1 MRRHCWVEVC
11 LLRENMLLIQFLIKN
26 KSISLNIISNMW
38 SNYSEASKSA
48 AREMINAKPTAETYK
63 RTLNIDTRFRE
74 NYYKTNSTDFH
85 VSLPVRIKGVTKMKL
100 CSLELPF
107 TIYNISASQG
117 NNVFYVGTAL
127 PLTTITLPDGNYTVD
142 MLQTELNAQ
151 LGANYEA
158 IIDKRTKR
166 VVISRTNDT
175 AIILKFTTDSNTN
188 LQQTLGWMLGFRF
201 GQYEGNTSYVSE
213 APYILKSP
221 RYIFLRIDDYN
232 NTSNESI
239 IGAFNS
245 SITTNNILAK
255 ISNGEYVPDEN
266 IFLMTLEDKYISG
279 CKERTYSG
287 PVDIEKLRIQLI
299 DDFGR
304 IVNLNGSDFSFSLEF
319 ECN

>member
-1 MRRHCWVEVC
+1 
-11 LLRENMLLIQFLIKN
+11 
-26 KSISLNIISNMW
+26 MW

-48 AREMINAKPTAETYK
+48 ARDMMNAKPTAETYK

-74 NYYKTNSTDFH
+74 NYYKTDSTDFH

-117 NNVFYVGTAL
+117 NNYFYIN
-127 PLTTITLPDGNYTVD
+127 TTKITLPDGNYTVD
-142 MLQTELNAQ
+142 MMQTELNDRIT
-151 LGANYEA
+151 GDFEA

-166 VVISRTNDT
+166 VVIANNKDT
-175 AIILKFTTDSNTN
+175 ADFTLKFTTDSNTN
-188 LQQTLGWMLGFRF
+188 LQSTLGWMLGFRF

-221 RYIFLRIDDYN
+221 RYVFLKVDDYN
-232 NTSNESI
+232 NTANDSI
-239 IGAFNS
+239 IAAFNS
-245 SITTNNILAK
+245 SISTNNILAK
-255 ISNGEYVPDEN
+255 ISNAEHIDDN
-266 IFLMTLEDKYISG
+266 IFMMTLEDKFVSG
-279 CKERTYSG
+279 CKERRYSG

-299 DDFGR
+299 DEFGR

>member
-1 MRRHCWVEVC
+1 
-11 LLRENMLLIQFLIKN
+11 
-26 KSISLNIISNMW
+26 MW

-48 AREMINAKPTAETYK
+48 ARDTMNAKPTAETYK

-117 NNVFYVGTAL
+117 NNIFYIDGLVPDG
-127 PLTTITLPDGNYTVD
+127 IILPDGNYTAD
-142 MLQTELNAQ
+142 MIQKQLNETLSGTDIEVILDQ
-151 LGANYEA
+151 
-158 IIDKRTKR
+158 RTKR
-166 VVISRTNDT
+166 IVISNTNGPLT
-175 AIILKFTTDSNTN
+175 LTFKTDSNTN

-201 GQYEGNTSYVSE
+201 GTYKGNSTYVSE

-221 RYIFLRIDDYN
+221 RYIFLRVDDYN
-232 NTSNESI
+232 NTANEGI
-239 IGAFNS
+239 VGAFNS

-255 ISNGEYVPDEN
+255 ISNAEHIDDN
-266 IFLMTLEDKYISG
+266 IFMMTLEDKFVSG

-299 DDFGR
+299 DEFGR

>member
-1 MRRHCWVEVC
+1 
-11 LLRENMLLIQFLIKN
+11 
-26 KSISLNIISNMW
+26 MW
-38 SNYSEASKSA
+38 SNYSEASKCA
-48 AREMINAKPTAETYK
+48 AREMINAKPTAETHK
-63 RTLNIDTRFRE
+63 KTLNIDTRFRE
-74 NYYKTNSTDFH
+74 NYYKTSSTDFH

-117 NNVFYVGTAL
+117 NNYFYIGTDK
-127 PLTTITLPDGNYTVD
+127 IILPDGNYTVD
-142 MLQTELNAQ
+142 MMQAELNAQ
-151 LGANYEA
+151 LPSNYEA
-158 IIDKRTKR
+158 IIDNRTKR
-166 VVISRTNDT
+166 VVISSTDNSSGP
-175 AIILKFTTDSNTN
+175 IKFATDSNTN

-221 RYIFLRIDDYN
+221 RYVFLRIDDYN

-255 ISNGEYVPDEN
+255 ISNAEN
-266 IFLMTLEDKYISG
+266 IDDNIFMMTLEDKFVSG

-287 PVDIEKLRIQLI
+287 PVDIEKLRVQLI

-319 ECN
+319 VCN

>member
-1 MRRHCWVEVC
+1 
-11 LLRENMLLIQFLIKN
+11 
-26 KSISLNIISNMW
+26 MW
-38 SNYSEASKSA
+38 SNYSEASKCA

-63 RTLNIDTRFRE
+63 KTLNIDTRFRE
-74 NYYKTNSTDFH
+74 NYYKTSSTDFH
-85 VSLPVRIKGVTKMKL
+85 VSLPVRIKGVTRMKL

-117 NNVFYVGTAL
+117 NNYFYIGT
-127 PLTTITLPDGNYTVD
+127 TKITLPDGNYTVE

-151 LGANYEA
+151 LPPTNYEA

-166 VVISRTNDT
+166 VVISSTDGSSGT
-175 AIILKFTTDSNTN
+175 IKFITDSNTN
-188 LQQTLGWMLGFRF
+188 LQETLGWMLGFRF
-201 GQYEGNTSYVSE
+201 GQYQGNTSYVSE

-221 RYIFLRIDDYN
+221 RYVFLRIDDYN

-245 SITTNNILAK
+245 SITSNNILAK
-255 ISNGEYVPDEN
+255 ISNAEHIDDN
-266 IFLMTLEDKYISG
+266 IFMMTLEDKFVSG

-287 PVDIEKLRIQLI
+287 PVDIEKLRVQLI

-319 ECN
+319 VCN

>member
-1 MRRHCWVEVC
+1 
-11 LLRENMLLIQFLIKN
+11 
-26 KSISLNIISNMW
+26 MW

-48 AREMINAKPTAETYK
+48 ARDMMNAKPTAETYK

-74 NYYKTNSTDFH
+74 NYYKTDSTDFH

-107 TIYNISASQG
+107 TISNISASQG
-117 NNVFYVGTAL
+117 NNYFYIN
-127 PLTTITLPDGNYTVD
+127 TTKITLPDGNYTVD
-142 MLQTELNAQ
+142 MMQTELNDRIT
-151 LGANYEA
+151 GDFEA

-166 VVISRTNDT
+166 VVIANNKDT
-175 AIILKFTTDSNTN
+175 ADFTLKFTTDSNTN
-188 LQQTLGWMLGFRF
+188 LQSTLGWMLGFRF

-221 RYIFLRIDDYN
+221 RYIFLRVDDYN
-232 NTSNESI
+232 NTANDSI
-239 IGAFNS
+239 IAAFNS
-245 SITTNNILAK
+245 SISTNNILAK
-255 ISNGEYVPDEN
+255 ISNAEHIDDN
-266 IFLMTLEDKYISG
+266 IFMMTLEDKFVSG
-279 CKERTYSG
+279 CKERRYSG

-299 DDFGR
+299 DEFGR

>member
-1 MRRHCWVEVC
+1 
-11 LLRENMLLIQFLIKN
+11 
-26 KSISLNIISNMW
+26 MW
-38 SNYSEASKSA
+38 SNYSEASKLT
-48 AREMINAKPTAETYK
+48 AREMINAKPTADTYK

-74 NYYKTNSTDFH
+74 NYYKTNSSDFH
-85 VSLPVRIKGVTKMKL
+85 VSLPIRIKGVTKMKL

-117 NNVFYVGTAL
+117 NNIFYVAGT
-127 PLTTITLPDGNYTVD
+127 PVTLPDGNYTVE
-142 MLQTELNAQ
+142 MMQTELNAR
-151 LGANYEA
+151 LPSTGGYEA

-166 VVISRTNDT
+166 VVISSSGTFV
-175 AIILKFTTDSNTN
+175 LKFTTDNNTN
-188 LQQTLGWMLGFRF
+188 LQTTLGWMLGFRF

-239 IGAFNS
+239 VSAFNS
-245 SITTNNILAK
+245 SISTNNILAK
-255 ISNGEYVPDEN
+255 ISNAEHINDN
-266 IFLMTLEDKYISG
+266 IFMMTLEDKFVSG

-299 DDFGR
+299 DEFGR

-319 ECN
+319 TCN

>member
-1 MRRHCWVEVC
+1 
-11 LLRENMLLIQFLIKN
+11 
-26 KSISLNIISNMW
+26 MW
-38 SNYSEASKSA
+38 STYSEASKSF
-48 AREMINAKPTAETYK
+48 ARDTMNAKQTPETYK

-107 TIYNISASQG
+107 TIYNVSASQG
-117 NNVFYVGTAL
+117 NNVFYIAGT
-127 PLTTITLPDGNYTVD
+127 PVILPDGNYTVE
-142 MLQTELNAQ
+142 MMQTELNARIT
-151 LGANYEA
+151 GAYEA

-166 VVISRTNDT
+166 VVIASTGAT
-175 AIILKFTTDSNTN
+175 PFILKFATDSNTN
-188 LQQTLGWMLGFRF
+188 LQTTLGWMLGFRF

-232 NTSNESI
+232 NTANESI
-239 IGAFNS
+239 IAAFNS
-245 SITTNNILAK
+245 SISTSNILAK
-255 ISNGEYVPDEN
+255 ISNAEHIDDN
-266 IFLMTLEDKYISG
+266 IFMMTLEDKFVSG
-279 CKERTYSG
+279 WKERNYSG

-299 DDFGR
+299 DEYGR

-319 ECN
+319 TCN

>member
-1 MRRHCWVEVC
+1 
-11 LLRENMLLIQFLIKN
+11 
-26 KSISLNIISNMW
+26 MW

-48 AREMINAKPTAETYK
+48 AREMINAKPMSETYK
-63 RTLNIDTRFRE
+63 RTVNIDTRFRE

-117 NNVFYVGTAL
+117 NNVLYVGGV
-127 PLTTITLPDGNYTVD
+127 PVTLPDGNYTVE
-142 MLQTELNAQ
+142 MMQAELNARLTGTYQ
-151 LGANYEA
+151 A

-166 VVISRTNDT
+166 VVISNTSDFV
-175 AIILKFTTDSNTN
+175 LKLATDSNTN
-188 LQQTLGWMLGFRF
+188 LQNTLGWMLGFRF
-201 GQYEGNTSYVSE
+201 AQYEENTSYVSE

-221 RYIFLRIDDYN
+221 RYVFLRIDDYN

-239 IGAFNS
+239 ISAFNS
-245 SITTNNILAK
+245 SISTNNILAK
-255 ISNGEYVPDEN
+255 ISNAEHIDDN
-266 IFLMTLEDKYISG
+266 IFMMTLEDKFVSG
-279 CKERTYSG
+279 CKERNYCG

-299 DDFGR
+299 DEFGR

-319 ECN
+319 TCSSN

>member
-1 MRRHCWVEVC
+1 
-11 LLRENMLLIQFLIKN
+11 
-26 KSISLNIISNMW
+26 MW

-48 AREMINAKPTAETYK
+48 ARDMINARPTCETYK

-85 VSLPVRIKGVTKMKL
+85 VSLPVRIKGVTKMTL

-107 TIYNISASQG
+107 TIYNVSASQG
-117 NNVFYVGTAL
+117 NNYFYIGKELAGL
-127 PLTTITLPDGNYTVD
+127 KSYNKITLPDGNYTTD
-142 MLQTELNAQ
+142 MLQTELNKRLEIAAP
-151 LGANYEA
+151 GVFEA

-166 VVISRTNDT
+166 IVISLVSPTASTNT
-175 AIILKFTTDSNTN
+175 LLLNFNSVSGNATTSTLDSNTN
-188 LQQTLGWMLGFRF
+188 LQTTLGWMLGFRF

-221 RYIFLRIDDYN
+221 RYIFLRVDDYN
-232 NTSNESI
+232 NTANDSI
-239 IGAFNS
+239 VAAFNS
-245 SITTNNILAK
+245 SISTNNILAK
-255 ISNGEYVPDEN
+255 ISNAEHIDDN
-266 IFLMTLEDKYISG
+266 IFMMTLEDKFVSG

-299 DDFGR
+299 DEYGR

>member
-1 MRRHCWVEVC
+1 
-11 LLRENMLLIQFLIKN
+11 
-26 KSISLNIISNMW
+26 MW
-38 SNYSEASKSA
+38 STYSEASKSL
-48 AREMINAKPTAETYK
+48 ARDTMNAKQTPETYK

-85 VSLPVRIKGVTKMKL
+85 VSLPIRIKGVTKMKL

-107 TIYNISASQG
+107 TVYNVSASQG
-117 NNVFYVGTAL
+117 NNVFYIGPAL
-127 PLTTITLPDGNYTVD
+127 TPIKLPDGNYTVE
-142 MLQTELNAQ
+142 MMQTELNAQ
-151 LGANYEA
+151 LGATYEA

-166 VVISRTNDT
+166 VVIAAVGATDF
-175 AIILKFTTDSNTN
+175 ILKFATDSNTN

-232 NTSNESI
+232 NTANESI
-239 IGAFNS
+239 IAAFNS
-245 SITTNNILAK
+245 SISTSNILAK
-255 ISNGEYVPDEN
+255 ISNAEHIDDN
-266 IFLMTLEDKYISG
+266 IFMMTLEDKFVSG
-279 CKERTYSG
+279 CKERNYSG
-287 PVDIEKLRIQLI
+287 PVDIEKLRIQLV
-299 DDFGR
+299 DEYGR

>member
-1 MRRHCWVEVC
+1 
-11 LLRENMLLIQFLIKN
+11 
-26 KSISLNIISNMW
+26 MW

-48 AREMINAKPTAETYK
+48 AREMINAKPTKETYK

-74 NYYKTNSTDFH
+74 NYYKTSSTDFH

-117 NNVFYVGTAL
+117 NNVFYIDNTSPPA
-127 PLTTITLPDGNYTVD
+127 TIHLPDGNYTTD
-142 MLQTELNAQ
+142 MIQTEINRQLAVTPVNA
-151 LGANYEA
+151 
-158 IIDKRTKR
+158 IVDKKTKR
-166 VVISRTNDT
+166 VVLSS
-175 AIILKFTTDSNTN
+175 TTQITVRFKDSTTTN

-201 GQYEGNTSYVSE
+201 AQYEGNTSYVSE

-232 NTSNESI
+232 NTANDSM

-255 ISNGEYVPDEN
+255 ISNGEYLPDEN
-266 IFLMTLEDKYISG
+266 IFLMTLEDKFVSG

>member
-1 MRRHCWVEVC
+1 
-11 LLRENMLLIQFLIKN
+11 
-26 KSISLNIISNMW
+26 MW

-107 TIYNISASQG
+107 TIYNVSASQG
-117 NNVFYVGTAL
+117 NNYFYIRDTNTGTYYK
-127 PLTTITLPDGNYTVD
+127 ITLPDGNYTVD
-142 MLQTELNAQ
+142 MLQTELNRRLESVIATTF
-151 LGANYEA
+151 EA

-166 VVISRTNDT
+166 VVISKINNSDSM
-175 AIILKFTTDSNTN
+175 ILVFNSINGSATYASQPPLDSTTN
-188 LQQTLGWMLGFRF
+188 LQTKLGWMLGFRF

-232 NTSNESI
+232 NTANDSMI
-239 IGAFNS
+239 AAFNS
-245 SITTNNILAK
+245 SIATNSILAK
-255 ISNGEYVPDEN
+255 ISNGEYLPDEN
-266 IFLMTLEDKYISG
+266 IFLMTLEDKFVSG

-287 PVDIEKLRIQLI
+287 PVDIEKLRIQLV

>member
-1 MRRHCWVEVC
+1 
-11 LLRENMLLIQFLIKN
+11 
-26 KSISLNIISNMW
+26 MW

-48 AREMINAKPTAETYK
+48 ARETINPKPTRETYK

-85 VSLPVRIKGVTKMKL
+85 LSLPVRIKGVTKMKL

-117 NNVFYVGTAL
+117 NNYFYIGTDK
-127 PLTTITLPDGNYTVD
+127 ITLPDGNYTVE
-142 MLQTELNAQ
+142 MMQSELNARIT
-151 LGANYEA
+151 GAYEA

-166 VVISRTNDT
+166 VVIASTPLGT
-175 AIILKFTTDSNTN
+175 TFTLKFATDSNTN

-201 GQYEGNTSYVSE
+201 GQYEGNSSYVSE

-221 RYIFLRIDDYN
+221 RYIFLRVDDYN
-232 NTSNESI
+232 NSTNDSI
-239 IGAFNS
+239 TAAFNS
-245 SITTNNILAK
+245 SIATNNILAK
-255 ISNGEYVPDEN
+255 ISNAEHIDDN
-266 IFLMTLEDKYISG
+266 IFMMTLEDKFVSG

-299 DDFGR
+299 DEYGR

-319 ECN
+319 VCN

>member
-1 MRRHCWVEVC
+1 
-11 LLRENMLLIQFLIKN
+11 
-26 KSISLNIISNMW
+26 MW

-48 AREMINAKPTAETYK
+48 AREIINSKPTGETYK

-107 TIYNISASQG
+107 TIYNVSASQG
-117 NNVFYVGTAL
+117 NNFFYIITATS
-127 PLTTITLPDGNYTVD
+127 TTPIKLPDGNYTVE
-142 MLQTELNAQ
+142 MMQTELNAQ
-151 LGANYEA
+151 LGTTTYEA

-166 VVISRTNDT
+166 VVISATSVFT
-175 AIILKFTTDSNTN
+175 LKFATDSNTN
-188 LQQTLGWMLGFRF
+188 LQNTLGWMLGFRF

-221 RYIFLRIDDYN
+221 RYVFLRVDDYN
-232 NTSNESI
+232 NTANDSI
-239 IGAFNS
+239 IAAFNS
-245 SITTNNILAK
+245 SISTSNILAK
-255 ISNGEYVPDEN
+255 ISNAEHIDDN
-266 IFLMTLEDKYISG
+266 IFIMTLEDKFVSG

-299 DDFGR
+299 DEYGR

-319 ECN
+319 VCN